1 MKQALKVLAARVL
14 DSLGVFDRFEKTHRA
29 INVLMFHQISN
40 KINSL
45 GLSITPEL
53 FEELVVFLNNR
64 YGIISLGEAVDRL
77 TSGNQLSGCVFT
89 FDDGYRDNYDFAF
102 PILMKHK
109 TPATIFVTLD
119 ALDTGVFSWDM
130 FDQAIVQT
138 TADAIDLEHFGLE
151 TYRMS
156 GTDRTTVIADLH
168 RSLKRLPNDKK
179 SQIVQYVITTYGD
192 DKNKQRT
199 MLTWEEAR
207 EMANSGLITIGAHTI
222 THPILSRVDS
232 AQAHHEIV
240 AGKSLI
246 EDRLGLPVRYF
257 AYPNGGMSDF
267 NDEHVTMVKQ
277 AGYLAACSTIAG
289 TNDHQSNLFTLR
301 RIDVTTRMC
310 TDSAGRFL
318 PSLLFAKMSGIFIRS
333 RA

>member
-232 AQAHHEIV
+232 EI
-240 AGKSLI
+240 
-246 EDRLGLPVRYF
+246 
-257 AYPNGGMSDF
+257 
-267 NDEHVTMVKQ
+267 
-277 AGYLAACSTIAG
+277 
-289 TNDHQSNLFTLR
+289 
-301 RIDVTTRMC
+301 
-310 TDSAGRFL
+310 GRA
-318 PSLLFAKMSGIFIRS
+318 SCRE
-333 RA
+333 RV